1 MVLVPGVDSQ
11 IMVSPERIQLGP
23 TVLGPPWWVGG
34 LVLLGYGVLAGTV
47 GTVLTRRRDI
57 S

>member
-1 MVLVPGVDSQ
+1 
-11 IMVSPERIQLGP
+11 MVSPERIQLGP
-23 TVLGPPWWVGG
+23 SVLGPPWWVGG
-34 LVLLGYGVLAGTV
+34 LVLLAYGVLAGAV